1 MTMILFKVGDAHV
14 RSLAKA
20 VTWRLAAS
28 VDTLFISY
36 LITGRITLAGTIA
49 GAELLTKLV
58 IYYLHERVWA
68 TVPWGSVQGISNPSN
83 PP

>member
-1 MTMILFKVGDAHV
+1 MILFGVGDAHA

-36 LITGRITLAGTIA
+36 LITGRITQAGTIA
-49 GAELLTKLV
+49 GAEVQSWWQRISSSGAALL
-58 IYYLHERVWA
+58 
-68 TVPWGSVQGISNPSN
+68 
-83 PP
+83 